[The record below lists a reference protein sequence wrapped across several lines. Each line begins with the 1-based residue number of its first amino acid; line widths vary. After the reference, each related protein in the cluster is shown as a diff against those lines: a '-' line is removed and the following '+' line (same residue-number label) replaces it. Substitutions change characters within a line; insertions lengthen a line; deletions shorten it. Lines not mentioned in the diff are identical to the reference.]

1 MLPIIDTHQHL
12 WDLNKISMAWTA
24 GSQKLNRSYVTADY
38 LEATQGLNVVKA
50 IYMEVD
56 ALPSLKVAEADYVL
70 DLCGRGD
77 NPTCAAVLSA
87 FPAKEGFRDFI
98 DRFRENPRVKGVRQ
112 VLHAPE
118 NPPGLCLEPAF
129 VEDVRYL
136 GESGLLFDLCLRP
149 AELGDAAGLVD
160 QCPATRFILDHCGN
174 ADPNMVNGRDP
185 QPGNGDDTYLHSRGQ
200 WMRDM
205 EELGKRENLACKIS
219 GIVARARSGWTAAD
233 LAPTVDHCLDCFGPD
248 RVVFGG
254 DWPVCTLGASY
265 REWVT
270 ALLEIIADRSEE
282 ERRKLLHDNA
292 VRIYGLNPG

>member
-12 WDLNKISMAWTA
+12 WDLTRISMAWTA
-24 GSQKLNRSYVTADY
+24 GSEKLNRSYVSADY
-38 LEATQGLNVVKA
+38 LEATKDLNVVKA

-56 ALPSLKVAEADYVL
+56 ALPSLKVAEAEYVL
-70 DLCGRGD
+70 DLCSRDD

-87 FPAKEGFRDFI
+87 FPGREGFRDFI
-98 DRFRENPRVKGVRQ
+98 DRFKENPGVKGVRQ

-118 NPPGLCLEPAF
+118 NPPRLCLEPAF

-149 AELGDAAGLVD
+149 AELSDAGALVD

-174 ADPNMVNGRDP
+174 ADPNVVNGRDP
-185 QPGNGDDTYLHSRGQ
+185 QPGAGDDPYLHSSGQ

-205 EELGKRENLACKIS
+205 EKLGKRENLACKIS
-219 GIVARARSGWTAAD
+219 GIVARARSGWSAED

-265 REWVT
+265 RQWVT

-292 VRIYGLNPG
+292 VRIYGLG

>member
-24 GSQKLNRSYVTADY
+24 ASETLNRSYVSADY
-38 LEATQGLNVVKA
+38 LEATADLNVVQA
-50 IYMEVD
+50 VYMEVD
-56 ALPSLKVAEADYVL
+56 ALPSLKVVEAEYVI
-70 DLCGRGD
+70 DLCGRDD

-98 DRFRENPRVKGVRQ
+98 DRFKEFSCVKGIRQ
-112 VLHAPE
+112 VLHVPE

-136 GESGLLFDLCLRP
+136 GESGLLFDLCIRPDELR
-149 AELGDAAGLVD
+149 DAAALVD
-160 QCPATRFILDHCGN
+160 ECPATQFILDHCGN
-174 ADPNMVNGRDP
+174 ADPNIVNGRDP
-185 QPGNGDDTYLHSRGQ
+185 QPGNGDDTYLHSRQQ
-200 WMRDM
+200 WMRDI

-219 GIVARARSGWTAAD
+219 GIVARARDNWTSAD

-265 REWVT
+265 GQWAA
-270 ALLEIIADRSEE
+270 ALREIIADRSEE

-292 VRIYGLNPG
+292 VRIYGLT

>member
-24 GSQKLNRSYVTADY
+24 ASETLNRSYVSADY
-38 LEATQGLNVVKA
+38 LEATADLNVVQA
-50 IYMEVD
+50 VYMEVD
-56 ALPSLKVAEADYVL
+56 ALPSLKVVEAEYVI
-70 DLCGRGD
+70 DLCGRDD

-98 DRFRENPRVKGVRQ
+98 DRFEEFSCVKGIRQ
-112 VLHAPE
+112 VLHVPE

-136 GESGLLFDLCLRP
+136 GESGLLFDLCIRP
-149 AELGDAAGLVD
+149 AELRDAAALVD
-160 QCPATRFILDHCGN
+160 ECPATQFILDHCGN
-174 ADPNMVNGRDP
+174 ADPNIVNGRDP
-185 QPGNGDDTYLHSRGQ
+185 QPGNGDDTYLHSRQQ
-200 WMRDM
+200 WMREM

-219 GIVARARSGWTAAD
+219 GIVARARDNWTSAD
-233 LAPTVDHCLDCFGPD
+233 LAPTVDHCLDSFGPD

-254 DWPVCTLGASY
+254 DWPVCTLGGSY
-265 REWVT
+265 GQWAA
-270 ALLEIIADRSEE
+270 ALREIIAGRSEE

-292 VRIYGLNPG
+292 VRIYGLT